1 MSVSYSAAAVDQRS
15 AFASGETPARPARR
29 PVHRSLLR
37 TGSLLAF
44 IAVFVAFSLASPLF
58 LTFTNIATVIGQSA
72 IVGILAFGLTSVII
86 GGGSDVVRGG
96 IDLSLASNLG
106 LGSAVY
112 ASLIQAGYGDAT
124 AIVATLAVG
133 LSVGL
138 VNAVSIV
145 GIGILPLLATVAVM
159 NICSGLELVLTQ
171 NTAISVS
178 TPWLDLLS
186 GADRFG
192 IPYLAYA
199 IGAVAA
205 VLIVALQYT
214 AYGLRLYAVGE
225 HREAARAAGLP
236 VPAYVVS
243 SYLISGLCG
252 GIAAILYTALLSG
265 STTGSSEMLLPVV
278 ATALLGNVF
287 SGRLLPTIGGT
298 LLSTLLIGFLANGFQ
313 LLHVSSYWVSGIQ
326 GLLILSVVAATSLA
340 RRRRS

>member
-1 MSVSYSAAAVDQRS
+1 MSVSYAAATVERQGSFIDRTTL
-15 AFASGETPARPARR
+15 GTPGRR
-29 PVHRSLLR
+29 LLRRSLLR
-37 TGSLLAF
+37 IGSLLAF
-44 IAVFVAFSLASPLF
+44 VALFIAFSLASPLF
-58 LTFTNIATVIGQSA
+58 PTFANIATVIGQSA
-72 IVGILAFGLTSVII
+72 VVGILAFGLTGVII

-112 ASLIQAGYGDAT
+112 ATLVQAGYGDMVAVLAT
-124 AIVATLAVG
+124 LFVGLAVG
-133 LSVGL
+133 A
-138 VNAVSIV
+138 VNAISIV

-171 NTAISVS
+171 NTAISIT
-178 TPWLDLLS
+178 TPLLDLLS
-186 GADRFG
+186 GSDQFG

-199 IGAVAA
+199 IVATA
-205 VLIVALQYT
+205 AILILALQYT

-236 VPAYVVS
+236 VQAYIVS

-313 LLHVSSYWVSGIQ
+313 LLHVSSYWISGIQ
-326 GLLILSVVAATSLA
+326 GLLILSVVATTSLV

>member
-1 MSVSYSAAAVDQRS
+1 MSVSYGTAAVEQHGS
-15 AFASGETPARPARR
+15 FASRTMPARPARR
-29 PVHRSLLR
+29 FLHRGLLR
-37 TGSLLAF
+37 TGSLLVF
-44 IAVFVAFSLASPLF
+44 IAVFTAFSLASPLF
-58 LTFTNIATVIGQSA
+58 LTFANIVTVIGQSA
-72 IVGILAFGLTSVII
+72 VVGILAFGLTSVII
-86 GGGSDVVRGG
+86 GGGADVVRGG

-112 ASLIQAGYGDAT
+112 ASLVQAGYGDAA
-124 AIVATLAVG
+124 AIAATLAVG
-133 LSVGL
+133 LSVGT
-138 VNAVSIV
+138 VNAISIV
-145 GIGILPLLATVAVM
+145 SIGILPLLATVAVM
-159 NICSGLELVLTQ
+159 NICGGLELVLTQ

-178 TPWLDLLS
+178 TPLLDLLS
-186 GADRFG
+186 GTDRFG
-192 IPYLAYA
+192 IPFLAYV
-199 IGAVAA
+199 IVAVAA
-205 VLIVALQYT
+205 ILIVTLQYT

-236 VPAYVVS
+236 VQAYVVS

-265 STTGSSEMLLPVV
+265 STTGSGEMLLPVV

-326 GLLILSVVAATSLA
+326 GLLILSVVAATSLV